1 MKTRLIRQG
10 YTQKPNGYFVK
21 RVEFDVPKKPGVI
34 LVKILTRD
42 PNGVLVRGERSK
54 WMREKITIDPVKQH

>member
-1 MKTRLIRQG
+1 MKTHLLRQG

-21 RVEFDVPKKPGVI
+21 RVEFEVHNRPGVV
-34 LVKILTRD
+34 LVKLLTRD

-54 WMREKITIDPVKQH
+54 WMHEKTTKDKP